1 MKKKRF
7 ADFSDLGEKYPEL
20 EKFIHGTEPM
30 NELFDI
36 EGDWN
41 KERARLY
48 KKLYK
53 GIGNTCY
60 NTLRLPN
67 NNILR
72 VKTEYTNPMGN
83 SHYSRFW
90 LPYLFLAEVTGQIA
104 PDKNKLLEI
113 TSGNSGIALAMAARE
128 LGYDLTILVPES
140 LPYKGRVEP
149 MEKRGA
155 KVVKVKGYVKECMGQ
170 LKRMLVMDKDYF
182 ALNHSEENGNVLV
195 HIMKR
200 IAGEYDRDFGT
211 PDYVISGIGNGTS
224 TMALYE
230 YFKERHTKIIGYYPF
245 EKKDIV
251 LGLYVEET
259 KLRHVPEA
267 KAICEKLLDTNEL
280 DLNKIKER
288 INHNTE
294 LKNLGPSSLYAIG
307 IALKMAGETEG
318 KSYFSLGYDKID
330 RYEP

>member
-7 ADFSDLGEKYPEL
+7 ADFSDLGERYPEL
-20 EKFIHGTEPM
+20 EKFIHGTEPL
-30 NELFDI
+30 EGLFEI

-41 KERARLY
+41 KERAQLY

-53 GIGNTCY
+53 GIGYTCY

-90 LPYLFLAEVTGQIA
+90 LPYLFLAEVTGQIT
-104 PDKNKLLEI
+104 PGESKLLEI
-113 TSGNSGIALAMAARE
+113 TSGNSGIALAMAAQE
-128 LGYDLTILVPES
+128 LGYDLTILIPES
-140 LPYKGRVEP
+140 LPYKGRVAP
-149 MEKRGA
+149 MEAKGA
-155 KVVKVKGYVKECMGQ
+155 KVVKIKGYVKECMGQ
-170 LKRMLVMDKDYF
+170 LKRMLVKDKDYF
-182 ALNHSEENGNVLV
+182 ALNHSEEKGDVLV

-200 IAGEYDRDFGT
+200 IAKEYDRDFGT

-224 TMALYE
+224 TMAMYE
-230 YFKERHTKIIGYYPF
+230 YFKDRHTKIIGYYPF
-245 EKKDIV
+245 EKDIV

-259 KLRHVPEA
+259 KLRHVPLA
-267 KAICEKLLDTNEL
+267 KAICEKLVDTNEL
-280 DLNKIKER
+280 DLDEIKES
-288 INHNTE
+288 IKHNTE

-307 IALKMAGETEG
+307 IAMEMAKKTQG
-318 KSYFSLGYDKID
+318 KTFFSLGYDKID